1 MSDRYPA
8 IVATDSDARPSGRLT
23 ELTDADL
30 PEGDVTVEVAFSSLN
45 YKDGLAVTG
54 RGRIARRYPM
64 VCGIDLAG
72 TVVASDARQWQPGDE
87 VICTGWGLSE
97 THPGGY
103 TRRQRL
109 RSEWLVGR
117 PDGLDLRQAMAIGT
131 AGLTSMLSILA
142 LEHNGMDPSAPGEVL
157 VTGAGGGVG
166 SVAVALLAG
175 LGYRVAAST
184 GRADAHELL
193 RHLGACTIFDRAE
206 LATASGR
213 PLASERWVAAV
224 DAVGGQTLATVLSQT
239 SYRGSVAACGL
250 AGGNDLPTTVLP
262 FILRGVNLLGID
274 SVQCPTALRTRA
286 WQRLGTDLD
295 TALLDRLTTV
305 EPMTRV
311 PELAETILA
320 GRTTGRVVIDVTR

>member
-109 RSEWLVGR
+109 HSEWLVGR

-184 GRADAHELL
+184 GRAGTHELL
-193 RHLGACTIFDRAE
+193 RHLGATTIVDRAE

-224 DAVGGQTLATVLSQT
+224 DVVGGQTLATVLSQT

>member
-184 GRADAHELL
+184 GRADTPELL
-193 RHLGACTIFDRAE
+193 RHLGATTIVDRAE

>member
-184 GRADAHELL
+184 GRADTHELL
-193 RHLGACTIFDRAE
+193 RHLGATTIVDRAE

-224 DAVGGQTLATVLSQT
+224 DVVGGQTLATVLSQT